1 MSRVLTGKSEGK
13 VRQDERSDG
22 GKWKRG
28 KGGEQEQH
36 LSGGSSR
43 YYLPLFLLLR
53 LLLLLLPAYRVYSH
67 NKPTRL

>member
-1 MSRVLTGKSEGK
+1 MSRVVTGKREGK

-43 YYLPLFLLLR
+43 YY
-53 LLLLLLPAYRVYSH
+53 
-67 NKPTRL
+67 